1 MHGLGPGTHIQV
13 ERKEG
18 FQKNCKEGFAQISET
33 SRPSFYLSWV
43 ICLSP
48 QKNRKIFMPLLCLSL
63 EQWSEQFPNQKQE
76 YT

>member
-43 ICLSP
+43 ILP
-48 QKNRKIFMPLLCLSL
+48 EPTK
-63 EQWSEQFPNQKQE
+63 KQE
-76 YT
+76 NIHVSVVFEFITVE